1 MPSMISL
8 DGQFKADI
16 YSPCNELIQSGD
28 WAGNYI
34 TSTGLCYPLTMPFAD
49 TFRFL
54 SLGSGKQAN
63 DLFTT
68 GLYSGSKPLIYQ
80 TSPDPGHNF
89 LWTTGIV
96 SDGCGYKTTNSGVE
110 LYRAWRIPEAG
121 GQFLD
126 EDLHVSELMTSPNT
140 TGMLGTTGTSYPH
153 PVNGGKF
160 SDPYSGITAF
170 NRVLKDF
177 SIPSGDFAVITYKLN
192 FVVDSSVRTFEPFVG
207 LNNAQGAGKTT
218 WQKLTGKGRVLNPGI
233 QLIKGGGGAAEEEG
247 GAKGGESYKLKYG
260 EPMEP
265 SASGNMYAYFTT
277 DNTQYRF
284 DPFWGGAAI
293 TGLQVLKDPSNGSL
307 HWTHTGVNIA
317 TGFPEYF
324 HSMPDI
330 LEMVEEEGG
339 GGGGSSSVPKH
350 LHDLHSSSKRMD
362 RFEKFRREGSEIPT
376 SSNFLTE
383 QTAGAMG
390 NAGYNES
397 VIVTSLNHDL
407 AISYTGQTHHSRS
420 RDMTRVM
427 GWQTVNAV
435 GDPGTPGTWIKYKS
449 LVFCADIGETHTNSI
464 TTLTDN
470 QVAFFDS
477 QFGTYDSANYPSNG
491 EYLTTI
497 NSTGAFPY
505 GSNDG
510 KPTFTQPSKAYPYHD
525 NQNGL
530 SITWKLTWSAPC
542 GEVAGGCSDDLYKT
556 KTACQNASKLWT
568 DCVDP

>member
-16 YSPCNELIQSGD
+16 YNPSNELIQSGE

-80 TSPDPGHNF
+80 TSPPGHNF
-89 LWTTGIV
+89 LWTTGV
-96 SDGCGYKTTNSGVE
+96 VGGGCGYQTTNSGVE
-110 LYRAWRIPEAG
+110 LYRAWRIPENG
-121 GQFLD
+121 GFLD

-140 TGMLGTTGTSYPH
+140 TGMDGTSGTSYPH
-153 PVNGGKF
+153 PFNGGKF
-160 SDPYSGITAF
+160 SDPHSGVTAF
-170 NRVLKDF
+170 NRILRDF
-177 SIPSGDFAVITYKLN
+177 SIPSGDYAVITYRLS
-192 FVVDSSVRTFEPFVG
+192 FIIDSAVRTFEPFVG
-207 LNNAQGAGKTT
+207 LNNAAGVGKTT
-218 WQKLTGKGRVLNPGI
+218 WQKLTGKGRVLHPGI
-233 QLIKGGGGAAEEEG
+233 QLIKGVGGGNEEG
-247 GAKGGESYKLKYG
+247 GEDGASPGESYKLEFG

-284 DPFWGGAAI
+284 DPFWGGAAY

-324 HSMPDI
+324 HNMPDI
-330 LEMVEEEGG
+330 LEMSDDNEGG
-339 GGGGSSSVPKH
+339 GGDDPKH
-350 LHDLHSSSKRMD
+350 LHDLHSSSKRTD
-362 RFEKFRREGSEIPT
+362 RFTKFRRIGSKIPT
-376 SSNFLTE
+376 STNFLTE
-383 QTAGAMG
+383 QVAGQMG
-390 NAGYNES
+390 NAGYNEN

-427 GWQTVNAV
+427 GWQTVNAI
-435 GDPGTPGTWIKYKS
+435 GDPGAPGTWISYKS
-449 LVFCADIGETHTNSI
+449 LVFCADKGKHADSLNA
-464 TTLTDN
+464 LTDS
-470 QVAFFDS
+470 QIAFFDS
-477 QFGTYDSANYPSNG
+477 QFGTYDSANYPNNG
-491 EYLTTI
+491 EYLVTI
-497 NSTGAFPY
+497 SSTGAFPY
-505 GSNDG
+505 GTNDG
-510 KPTFTQPSKAYPYHD
+510 KPKFTQPPKAYPFHD

-530 SITWKLTWSAPC
+530 SMTWKLTWSAPC
-542 GEVAGGCSDDLYKT
+542 GEVAGGCSDNLYKT